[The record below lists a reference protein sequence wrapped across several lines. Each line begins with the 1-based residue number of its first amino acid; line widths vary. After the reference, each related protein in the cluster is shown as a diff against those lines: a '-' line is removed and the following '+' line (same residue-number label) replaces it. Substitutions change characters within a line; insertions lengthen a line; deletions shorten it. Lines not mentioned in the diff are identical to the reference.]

1 MSRFLYLALVSFFIT
16 TASWADKVITGD
28 LRTEMYFPLLKG
40 KKIAVYSNATGMAG
54 DKHIVDLLVE
64 NNMNVK
70 AILAPEHGFRLKAD
84 AGEHVSNEIDEATGI
99 PVISLYG
106 RKDKRPLKELI
117 ADYDVIITDIQ
128 DVGLRYYTYYVT
140 MLKLMNACAE
150 SQKKMIVLDRP
161 NPNGFYVDGPILDMK
176 HKSGVGGLPIPIV
189 HGMTLGELA
198 RMING
203 EHWLNEFRI
212 CDLTVIPC
220 SNYTH
225 QTRYHLPIAPSP
237 NLPNM
242 KSIYLYSSICFFE
255 GTCASLGRGTEAP
268 FQMFGHPDMKG
279 YSFSF
284 TPQSVPG
291 AKNPPLLGQKCYG
304 VDLRQIPNKKIW
316 KQGINLEYIIEA
328 YHAVKMGDSFFTRFF
343 EKLIGVDYVR
353 KMIEEGKSAK
363 EIKACW
369 KEDVRKF
376 KKQRKPYLLYSE

>member
-28 LRTEMYFPLLKG
+28 LRTEMYFPLLEG

-198 RMING
+198 LMING
-203 EHWLNEFRI
+203 
-212 CDLTVIPC
+212 
-220 SNYTH
+220 
-225 QTRYHLPIAPSP
+225 
-237 NLPNM
+237 
-242 KSIYLYSSICFFE
+242 
-255 GTCASLGRGTEAP
+255 
-268 FQMFGHPDMKG
+268 
-279 YSFSF
+279 
-284 TPQSVPG
+284 
-291 AKNPPLLGQKCYG
+291 
-304 VDLRQIPNKKIW
+304 
-316 KQGINLEYIIEA
+316 
-328 YHAVKMGDSFFTRFF
+328 
-343 EKLIGVDYVR
+343 
-353 KMIEEGKSAK
+353 
-363 EIKACW
+363 
-369 KEDVRKF
+369 
-376 KKQRKPYLLYSE
+376 

>member
-28 LRTEMYFPLLKG
+28 LRTEMYFPLLEG

-198 RMING
+198 LMING

-212 CDLTVIPC
+212 CDLTVIP
-220 SNYTH
+220 
-225 QTRYHLPIAPSP
+225 
-237 NLPNM
+237 
-242 KSIYLYSSICFFE
+242 
-255 GTCASLGRGTEAP
+255 
-268 FQMFGHPDMKG
+268 
-279 YSFSF
+279 
-284 TPQSVPG
+284 
-291 AKNPPLLGQKCYG
+291 
-304 VDLRQIPNKKIW
+304 
-316 KQGINLEYIIEA
+316 
-328 YHAVKMGDSFFTRFF
+328 
-343 EKLIGVDYVR
+343 
-353 KMIEEGKSAK
+353 
-363 EIKACW
+363 
-369 KEDVRKF
+369 
-376 KKQRKPYLLYSE
+376 